1 MYETVPVLFGPNNM
15 HNSLQRSSAQNNFF
29 LNNPLR
35 SHTNFEDTT
44 EYFSTWSNVF
54 KKSFFKKAL

>member
-44 EYFSTWSNVF
+44 EYFST
-54 KKSFFKKAL
+54 